1 MFKLQTPEIKGLLQQ
16 ADSGNTSDRLRCGLW
31 THHATLHSY
40 VIQTQQSRTDIN
52 RLWTA
57 QRTGD
62 AITICSLN
70 IYNKCSSSF
79 SLCVT
84 AQCAK
89 QRSCSLTF
97 RKTPLQDEDR
107 KVFPVL
113 FHDSETASN
122 DMSGV
127 LISTHRRGRRGLVLG
142 GSGSVLGWSRWLLNL
157 ASVDFYLEFFN
168 SFINKQ
174 FQLPA
179 AQLQ

>member
-1 MFKLQTPEIKGLLQQ
+1 M
-16 ADSGNTSDRLRCGLW
+16 RCGLW

-52 RLWTA
+52 GL
-57 QRTGD
+57 RTGD

-70 IYNKCSSSF
+70 IYNRCSSSF

-107 KVFPVL
+107 KVSPVL

-122 DMSGV
+122 DISEVGPGCLTHEVFEACPEFWFLPTGEVVGVWWLRQRCGVEPLVAESGQCWFLFRIFELFYKQTV
-127 LISTHRRGRRGLVLG
+127 
-142 GSGSVLGWSRWLLNL
+142 SVTCSPAAVETSNIWLL
-157 ASVDFYLEFFN
+157 
-168 SFINKQ
+168 
-174 FQLPA
+174 
-179 AQLQ
+179 

>member
-97 RKTPLQDEDR
+97 RKTHLQDEDR

-122 DMSGV
+122 DISEVGPGCLTHEVFEACPEFWFLPTGEVVGVWCLVAQAAVWVEPLVAESGQCWF
-127 LISTHRRGRRGLVLG
+127 LFRI
-142 GSGSVLGWSRWLLNL
+142 
-157 ASVDFYLEFFN
+157 F
-168 SFINKQ
+168 
-174 FQLPA
+174 
-179 AQLQ
+179 